1 VDDILKVCMFMCLL
15 PLSIIDLATKST
27 DQHQIAVA
35 FFVERK
41 RSEGAK
47 TVEQDLLVR
56 TQHVDIRYV

>member
-1 VDDILKVCMFMCLL
+1 MCLL